1 MKLRFTPEAL
11 NDLTEIKQYI
21 AKDLGSPL
29 AAGKIIS
36 GILASCS
43 LLKNQPGLGMELS
56 KRIGRETDYR
66 YLISGK
72 CIVFYRIEGNS
83 VSVYRVIDSRTD
95 YIRTIGLVQQS

>member
-1 MKLRFTPEAL
+1 MKLRYTPEAL
-11 NDLTEIKQYI
+11 NDLAEIKQYI
-21 AKDLGSPL
+21 KEDLGSPI

-66 YLISGK
+66 YLISRNY
-72 CIVFYRIEGNS
+72 IVFYRIEDDS
-83 VSVYRVIDSRTD
+83 ISVYRIIDARTD
-95 YIRTIGLVQQS
+95 YMRTLALV